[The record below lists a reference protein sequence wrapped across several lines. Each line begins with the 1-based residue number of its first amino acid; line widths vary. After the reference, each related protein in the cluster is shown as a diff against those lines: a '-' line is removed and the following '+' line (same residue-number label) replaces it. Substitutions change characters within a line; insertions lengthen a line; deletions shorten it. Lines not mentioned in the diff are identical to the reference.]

1 MLPTRYGLCWQEA
14 QKLMQPADK
23 TLKTMALELAEFQ
36 VLFANYIAKWLRFN
50 LTLNILLSL
59 SYC

>member
-1 MLPTRYGLCWQEA
+1 
-14 QKLMQPADK
+14 MQPADK

-50 LTLNILLSL
+50 LTLNILFSL